1 VLSALNDAA
10 QVLGLP
16 AVPEQATQANALE
29 KWLAL
34 GRTPR

>member
-16 AVPEQATQANALE
+16 ALPEQTTQANALE
-29 KWLAL
+29 KWSVL